1 MTRFGA
7 LAKSLGMGLAAL
19 GGLGLGANATLFP
32 EEGVAKETAAVTAG
46 ALEAMEARQE
56 QALVEIR
63 GQCEDASQAAK
74 AEADSVRTLV
84 LGYMLALQ
92 SQGGAKPSQ
101 QGLQEALGEVVKG
114 MGQTRQSALG
124 PLLEAPADEAAA
136 EAEPPPAAMDH
147 RAVEK
152 LYNLA
157 K

>member
-1 MTRFGA
+1 
-7 LAKSLGMGLAAL
+7 MGLAAL

-32 EEGVAKETAAVTAG
+32 EEGVAKETAAVTAE
-46 ALEAMEARQE
+46 ALEALEARQE

-63 GQCEDASQAAK
+63 GQCDDASQAAK

-101 QGLQEALGEVVKG
+101 QGLQALGEVVKG

-136 EAEPPPAAMDH
+136 EAEPPAAMEH